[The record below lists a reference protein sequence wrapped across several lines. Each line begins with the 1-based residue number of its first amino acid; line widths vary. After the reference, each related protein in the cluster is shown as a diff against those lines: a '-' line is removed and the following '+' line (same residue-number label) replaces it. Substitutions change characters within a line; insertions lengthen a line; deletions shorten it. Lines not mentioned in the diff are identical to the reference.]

1 MTRVAS
7 AFTSGFDADIVRAW
21 IQDDPD
27 PTTRAELSELLETA
41 LAESGDAAS
50 EALGELSDR
59 FQGLLEF
66 GTAGLRGEIAA
77 GPHRMNRAVVIRAA
91 AGLSAFLAKHTPDD
105 EPFTVVIG
113 CDARYGSADFARDTA
128 AVVTAA
134 GGRALLLPVKLP
146 TPVLAFAV
154 QHLQADAGVMVTAS
168 HNPPRDNGY
177 KVYLGLRPLTALDAQ
192 TAAHGA
198 GAQIVPPADALIAE
212 RIADVESVAAV
223 ARAESGWESLGS
235 EVVAAY
241 LDSVARMGALADPRG
256 ALRIVTTAL
265 HGVGAAT
272 LARALETAGFADVRP
287 VESQR
292 DPDPDFPTVAF
303 PNPEEAGALD
313 ESIALADDVQAD
325 LILANDPDADRMSA
339 AVPAPDGSGWYQL
352 SGDEVGLLLGEA
364 VAQALATGGTA
375 AEAVAGDAAAAGSE
389 AGAGSKADASSQV
402 GDSTAGPS
410 AASAGPVFAS
420 SIVSS
425 RALGALAARHGV
437 AHTPTL
443 TGFKWI
449 SRVPGIVYGYEEA
462 LGYCVAPAS
471 VRDKDGISAAV
482 LFASFASR
490 LRAAGRTLPDELA
503 RIRAVD
509 GVFRTQPLTFRLEDT
524 SLIARAMATLRAHPP
539 QELGGSPVTRVADMA
554 EGYGGLAPTDGI
566 VLLTEAGDRVI
577 VRPSGTEPKLKCYLE
592 AVETVDGSGPADE
605 SGAADQSGASGE
617 SVAASESEAVAGEA
631 RTATGDADPQTLVG
645 PAWDA
650 AGARLAA
657 ITADL
662 RAFFRL

>member
-7 AFTSGFDADIVRAW
+7 AFTAGFDADIVRAW

-50 EALGELSDR
+50 EALAELTDR

-91 AGLSAFLAKHTPDD
+91 AGLSAFLTEHTPDG

-223 ARAESGWESLGS
+223 TRAESGWEPLGS

-241 LDSVARMGALADPRG
+241 LDSVAGMGALADPRG
-256 ALRIVTTAL
+256 TLRIVTTAL

-272 LARALETAGFADVRP
+272 LARALEAAGFADVRP

-313 ESIALADDVQAD
+313 EAIALADDVQAD

-364 VAQALATGGTA
+364 VAQALSDGGTA
-375 AEAVAGDAAAAGSE
+375 AEAVAGDAAE
-389 AGAGSKADASSQV
+389 AGTEVPSQG
-402 GDSTAGPS
+402 GDSTAGVS

-425 RALGALAARHGV
+425 RALSALAARHGI

-524 SLIARAMATLRAHPP
+524 SLIARAMSALRAHPP
-539 QELGGSPVTRVADMA
+539 QELGGSPVTRVEDMA
-554 EGYGGLAPTDGI
+554 EGYEGLAPTDGI
-566 VLLTEAGDRVI
+566 VLLTQAGDRVI

-592 AVETVDGSGPADE
+592 AVETADE
-605 SGAADQSGASGE
+605 TVDETVDETQADEDAAQ
-617 SVAASESEAVAGEA
+617 
-631 RTATGDADPQTLVG
+631 DPQALVG

>member
-7 AFTSGFDADIVRAW
+7 AFTAGFDADIVRAW

-50 EALGELSDR
+50 EALAELTDR

-91 AGLSAFLAKHTPDD
+91 AGLSAFLTEHTPDG

-223 ARAESGWESLGS
+223 TRAESGWESLGS

-241 LDSVARMGALADPRG
+241 LDSVAGMGALADPRG
-256 ALRIVTTAL
+256 TLRIVTTAL

-272 LARALETAGFADVRP
+272 LARALEAAGFADVRP

-313 ESIALADDVQAD
+313 EAIALADDVQAD

-364 VAQALATGGTA
+364 AAQALSDGGTA
-375 AEAVAGDAAAAGSE
+375 AEAVAGDAAE
-389 AGAGSKADASSQV
+389 AGTEVPSQG
-402 GDSTAGPS
+402 GDSTAGVS

-425 RALGALAARHGV
+425 RALSALAARHGI

-524 SLIARAMATLRAHPP
+524 SFIARAMSALRAHPP

-554 EGYGGLAPTDGI
+554 EGYEGLAPTDGI
-566 VLLTEAGDRVI
+566 VLLTQAGGRVI

-592 AVETVDGSGPADE
+592 AVETVDETVDETQADE
-605 SGAADQSGASGE
+605 DSAQ
-617 SVAASESEAVAGEA
+617 
-631 RTATGDADPQTLVG
+631 DPQALVG